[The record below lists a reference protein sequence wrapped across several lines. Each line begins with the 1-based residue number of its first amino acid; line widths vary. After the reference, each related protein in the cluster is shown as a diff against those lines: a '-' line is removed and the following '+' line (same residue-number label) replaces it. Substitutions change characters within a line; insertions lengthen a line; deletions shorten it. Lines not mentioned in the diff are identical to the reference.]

1 MIASIHKYIF
11 NDSKMEWTAGFAKN
25 VPPFFSTIFITII
38 IFLVPS
44 IKALENDTGG
54 DFEDFL
60 RENYR
65 GPIAFFVISVL
76 LFVILM
82 LSCCLYVSKRGNLH
96 NPDAVPV
103 DFN

>member
-1 MIASIHKYIF
+1 
-11 NDSKMEWTAGFAKN
+11 MEGMKCFAKN
-25 VPPFFSTIFITII
+25 AMPVFSPFFLVITIYLI
-38 IFLVPS
+38 SS
-44 IKALENDTGG
+44 IQAVENDTGG
-54 DFEDFL
+54 DFEDVL

-65 GPIAFFVISVL
+65 GPVAFFTISAL
-76 LFVILM
+76 FFVILM